1 MIKILVY
8 CPVKA
13 DATSFY
19 RGWGPLNHLAR
30 LNKEIE
36 LIDAGIP
43 GYEFQWDVMMRMDL
57 LFIQRPSTAHEVHL
71 MRIAKQCGVPI
82 WIDYDDD
89 YLNIP
94 ETNPRFHLYGDP
106 HRREQIK
113 RCIQLADT
121 ISVSTISL
129 IESITTVTGKPK
141 EAFVLIQNAV
151 DETRFEVDAPK
162 KEDIGQ
168 GRDVI
173 LWRGGDTH
181 NEDLQ
186 AYLDKMVEL
195 YNAYPGFTWAFVGH
209 APEAFL
215 KRIDNKRIKL
225 YPWTDI
231 FSYFDFLFEIQ
242 PKITI
247 VPWEDTLFN
256 RSKSNIAWEESTLAG
271 AVTLFPKFSTEFVE
285 GMVGYNDAESFYAEL
300 KNLMITDVRDKVLES
315 FATLKNRFTLKK
327 TFDLRH
333 YTIYRLLEGQA
344 SKPKLGYRAVQVITA
359 APLSDDGHYN
369 NAVENKLTQDHED
382 YKKGYI
388 ALGKFLLERYHPN
401 SVMEFGPGP
410 GALMEIFLD
419 CKVEQVVGLDINPIF
434 KAYFDQRN
442 PHYRNA
448 YALGDCADL
457 KIEGCFDL
465 GVAIEVFHL
474 LPEDT
479 IEPLLK
485 YLSEKFR
492 HFYFSASPYHGTL
505 KTDIELGHCTIW
517 TYERWKDA
525 WERNGWKYISNPIQ
539 GINHDML
546 LESATFSS
554 PQA

>member
-30 LNKEIE
+30 LNKNIE

-71 MRIAKQCGVPI
+71 IRIAKQCGVPI

-94 ETNPRFHLYGDP
+94 ETNPRYHLYGDP

-113 RCIQLADT
+113 RCIALADK

-129 IESITTVTGKPK
+129 IEAITTITGKPK
-141 EAFVLIQNAV
+141 EAFVLIPNAT
-151 DETRFEVDAPK
+151 DETRFVVEAPK
-162 KEDIGQ
+162 KEDISPA
-168 GRDVI
+168 RDVI

-181 NEDLQ
+181 DNDLQ
-186 AYLDKMVEL
+186 AYLDKMVDL

-215 KRIDNKRIKL
+215 KRIDNKRVKL

-231 FSYFDFLFEIQ
+231 FTYFDFLFEIQ

-256 RSKSNIAWEESTLAG
+256 ASKSNISWQESTLAG
-271 AVTLFPKFSTEFVE
+271 AVTLFPKFHTEFVE
-285 GMVGYNDAESFYAEL
+285 GMVGYNNADDFYSNL
-300 KNLMITDVRDKVLES
+300 KNLMVTDVRDKVLES
-315 FATLKNRFTLKK
+315 FSTLLNRFMLERMFNLRQLIIDTLIGKSMC
-327 TFDLRH
+327 LPNR
-333 YTIYRLLEGQA
+333 
-344 SKPKLGYRAVQVITA
+344 GYRSFQVITA
-359 APLSDDGHYN
+359 APFSDEGHYN

-388 ALGKFLLERYHPN
+388 ALGKFLLERYKPD

-410 GALMEIFLD
+410 GALIEMFLD
-419 CKVEQVVGLDINPIF
+419 CKVPQVIGLDINPIF
-434 KAYFDQRN
+434 KAYFDLRN
-442 PHYRNA
+442 PHYKNA
-448 YALGDCADL
+448 YNLGDCTDVN
-457 KIEGCFDL
+457 IEGVFDL
-465 GVAIEVFHL
+465 GVAIEVFQM
-474 LPEDT
+474 LPEDA

-485 YLSEKFR
+485 YLSGKFK
-492 HFYFSASPYHGTL
+492 HFYFSATPYSGTF
-505 KTDIELGHCTIW
+505 KTDIELGHYTIW

-525 WERNGWKYISNPIQ
+525 WERNGWKWVENPIQ

-546 LESATFSS
+546 LESTAIK
-554 PQA
+554 